1 MYDIYNSLIVEDE
14 IENGQVKKKNEI
26 TKKTSKSAGCTTT
39 ILAIIHTCSHGGG
52 HTPGGTTTCDKPL
65 VNDSY
70 YEYFIMTTTCTSYPN
85 VNYIAAPD
93 AFAGQGGGNGGGSAL
108 TNNLDVQMF
117 LYGLTEEEYAVIAAN
132 PKLISYLDQ
141 NNGSVDSREFAYWV
155 IYNVLYNKEKFQPLL
170 TFLNETNYITE
181 SISFVKFAIDF
192 FQVNQNITWDQF
204 ENWFMG
210 TPEGLDGEY
219 DAAFWENPNLT
230 FQQQNLPT
238 LAAFKSAMPSKYTD
252 AGTLCNSL
260 GGDVLKMYNDV
271 IAKGKKLNT
280 CAIRVSTAL
289 IKCDVSIPFIPDNP
303 NGSKNTVKDK
313 DGNYLIIN
321 AKALNKWMRK
331 TFGTN
336 TANYRH
342 FTAVQGGV
350 KGGNFPQL
358 MEDIGS
364 DGIYSMVSRPEIHG
378 TWGTGHADILEE
390 GDCRIKCHFFD
401 EKNNFVPVDYIDV
414 WILK

>member
-1 MYDIYNSLIVEDE
+1 MGIKQPFDGKMIGISNYSLD
-14 IENGQVKKKNEI
+14 QY
-26 TKKTSKSAGCTTT
+26 TSKSNTQGELPICYQTTT
-39 ILAIIHTCSHGGG
+39 TFLCICESHKLGTPNCTCDRGFYEANETTIISCGISG
-52 HTPGGTTTCDKPL
+52 GGTTDPTGD
-65 VNDSY
+65 
-70 YEYFIMTTTCTSYPN
+70 PN
-85 VNYIAAPD
+85 
-93 AFAGQGGGNGGGSAL
+93 NGGGSGNPDGSTFNPDFPVFDDPNYINKL
-108 TNNLDVQMF
+108 KTNYFWEAIGDAKRIWVNSNFTTQEI
-117 LYGLTEEEYAVIAAN
+117 Y
-132 PKLISYLDQ
+132 KRLIDYQIEQKWSIL
-141 NNGSVDSREFAYWV
+141 SREY
-155 IYNVLYNKEKFQPLL
+155 
-170 TFLNETNYITE
+170 
-181 SISFVKFAIDF
+181 SIWSIDF

-210 TPEGLDGEY
+210 TPEGQDGEY
-219 DAAFWENPNLT
+219 DTAFWENPNLT

-238 LAAFKSAMPSKYTD
+238 LAAFKSSMPSKYTD